1 MRSAGISDDAIDR
14 LRKSGHLHCLH
25 RAVYAVGHAAPVPL
39 GDETAAL
46 LACGSGAVLGHLSAA
61 ILWALMSEDRGAR
74 LIHVTVPGR
83 HGPSPRGVVV
93 HRTSRLH
100 PSATRVHKGLPVTSP
115 ARTLLDLADLLPQS
129 ELEWAVDE
137 AITQTLVTRPELE
150 RLVRSA
156 QGRRG
161 AARLGKAVAR
171 HTGPSVSKSR
181 AERRLREIVRAARLP
196 EPLTNVRVHGCL
208 VDAYWPEHGLVVEVD
223 SYKFHRTRPKLE
235 RDSAKGAKLVAM
247 GLSVM
252 RFTWPQMEE
261 TPLVVTARLA
271 QALARA
277 EARRAAGGSTCNT

>member
-1 MRSAGISDDAIDR
+1 MGGRRSHNANAGAI
-14 LRKSGHLHCLH
+14 
-25 RAVYAVGHAAPVPL
+25 
-39 GDETAAL
+39 
-46 LACGSGAVLGHLSAA
+46 
-61 ILWALMSEDRGAR
+61 
-74 LIHVTVPGR
+74 
-83 HGPSPRGVVV
+83 
-93 HRTSRLH
+93 
-100 PSATRVHKGLPVTSP
+100 
-115 ARTLLDLADLLPQS
+115 
-129 ELEWAVDE
+129 
-137 AITQTLVTRPELE
+137 RPELE

-181 AERRLREIVRAARLP
+181 AERRLLEIVRAAGLP
-196 EPLTNVRVHGCL
+196 VPLTNVRVHGCL

-223 SYKFHRTRPKLE
+223 GYKFHRTRPKLE

-252 RFTWPQMEE
+252 RLTWPQMED

-277 EARRAAGGSTCNT
+277 EARRGSGD